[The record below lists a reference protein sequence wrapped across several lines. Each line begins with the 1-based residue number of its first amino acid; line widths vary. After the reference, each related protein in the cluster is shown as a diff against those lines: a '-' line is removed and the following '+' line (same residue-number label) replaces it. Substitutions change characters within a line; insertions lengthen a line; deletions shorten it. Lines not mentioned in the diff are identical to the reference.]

1 MTNAFMVPQ
10 SNPTP
15 PRRSGAPAG
24 APAQRAASAW
34 RRALPTLATFAL
46 VALFAAAAVWQH
58 ARMQSK
64 EALAARLAA
73 ASRVAAV
80 ALPHPD
86 DWAGWRY
93 RRVALAGRY
102 DAPRQIL
109 IDNRIDAGRV
119 GFHVVTPFLLDDGR
133 AVLVDR
139 GFIAAGASRAQLPA
153 VPVPAGQRV
162 VRGRIEL
169 PGRYV
174 ELDHATPS
182 GNLWQNLDPARFAA
196 VTGIDVLP
204 IVVEQDAADAPGD
217 GLARDWP
224 PPDLGAERNYSYML
238 QWIAFALV
246 ALGLWTW
253 FVVLRK

>member
-1 MTNAFMVPQ
+1 V
-10 SNPTP
+10 
-15 PRRSGAPAG
+15 
-24 APAQRAASAW
+24 
-34 RRALPTLATFAL
+34 LPTLATFAL

-58 ARMQSK
+58 ARMQAK
-64 EALAARLAA
+64 EGLAARLAA
-73 ASRVAAV
+73 ATRLAPV
-80 ALPHPD
+80 ALPHAD
-86 DWAGWRY
+86 DWAAWRY
-93 RRVALAGRY
+93 RRVALSGHY

-119 GFHVVTPFLLDDGR
+119 GFHVVAPFLLDDGR

-139 GFIAAGASRAQLPA
+139 GFVAAGASRAQLPV
-153 VPVPAGQRV
+153 VPVPAGARR

-174 ELDHATPS
+174 ELDHAAPD
-182 GNLWQNLDPARFAA
+182 GNLWQNLDPVRFAA

-204 IVVEQDAADAPGD
+204 IVVEQDADDAPGD
-217 GLARDWP
+217 GLARDWAP
-224 PPDLGAERNYSYML
+224 ADVGADRNYSYML

-246 ALGLWTW
+246 TLALWAW

>member
-204 IVVEQDAADAPGD
+204 IVVEQDAGDAPGD

-224 PPDLGAERNYSYML
+224 PPDVGAERNYSYML

>member
-15 PRRSGAPAG
+15 PLGSSVPAG

-58 ARMQSK
+58 ARMQAK
-64 EALAARLAA
+64 EALATRLAA
-73 ASRVAAV
+73 ASRVAPV
-80 ALPHPD
+80 ALPHAD
-86 DWAGWRY
+86 DWAAWRY

-139 GFIAAGASRAQLPA
+139 GFVAAGASRAQLPA

-204 IVVEQDAADAPGD
+204 IVVEQDADDAPGD